1 MKHPYRIVVLTSDKY
16 LNALRPFAFLLNR
29 YWKPNVPVLVAG
41 FTPPQFKLP
50 QNFSFLSIGKF
61 SDYPFGKWSDA
72 LIKLLGM
79 IEDEVFV
86 LMLEDYFVLRPVD
99 THAVQVLIDY
109 AYQFRYVLKID
120 LCGDRLYAFGADL
133 NYGTVEYI
141 DLVKS
146 MPGSPYHMSLYAGL
160 WRRDNLLR
168 CLVPNESPHDVELVG
183 TTRVSHM
190 QDMLVLG
197 SRQMPLRIT
206 LGLRGGN
213 SSDLHLDELS
223 WVDRDEMKQLG
234 FFEPWGIK

>member
-1 MKHPYRIVVLTSDKY
+1 MKHPYRVIVMTSDRY
-16 LNALRPFAFLLNR
+16 LNALKPFAFLFNR

-41 FTPPQFKLP
+41 FSPPPFRLP
-50 QNFSFLSIGKF
+50 SNFSFLSLGNF

-72 LIKLLGM
+72 LIKLLNL
-79 IEDEVFV
+79 IPDEVFV
-86 LMLEDYFVLRPVD
+86 LMLEDYFVVRPVD

-109 AYQFRYVLKID
+109 AYQFHYVLKID

-133 NYGTVEYI
+133 NYATVEYI

-168 CLVPNESPHDVELVG
+168 CLIPNESPHDVELIG

-190 QDMLVLG
+190 QDLLVLG
-197 SRQMPLRIT
+197 TRQMPLRIM

-213 SSDLHLDELS
+213 STALNLDGLS
-223 WVDRDEMKQLG
+223 QVDIAEMRENGLLK
-234 FFEPWGIK
+234 PWE